1 MHLLSQLQS
10 LIKSIC
16 STDNTLEDS
25 MGRTWVGRKVYPGPD
40 YQVWIHHTKEN
51 PHKTLTAFGYH
62 PEQDPRYPF
71 N

>member
-1 MHLLSQLQS
+1 
-10 LIKSIC
+10 
-16 STDNTLEDS
+16 